1 MNGEEIIHSA
11 DIFRQEIKYFVKLNL
26 LVFCRNNYQVENKLG
41 EGGFG
46 AVYQVSRKD
55 SEKKF
60 AAKIIK
66 DKKKGK
72 EEINILKR
80 LENDFILRLYNLLQT
95 TLMLQLHWRFEQAFE
110 DRRELIIVTEYLD
123 GGELFDKIVD
133 EDELLESDCCYYI
146 RQVCQV
152 YLRI

>member
-1 MNGEEIIHSA
+1 MLS
-11 DIFRQEIKYFVKLNL
+11 
-26 LVFCRNNYQVENKLG
+26 RNNYQIQNKLG

-66 DKKKGK
+66 DKKKGR
-72 EEINILKR
+72 EEVNILER
-80 LENDFILRLYNLLQT
+80 LENEFILRLPLSNTNLHYNSIS
-95 TLMLQLHWRFEQAFE
+95 RFFEAFE
-110 DRRELIIVTEYLD
+110 DKKEFVIVTEYLE
-123 GGELFDKIVD
+123 GGELFEKIV
-133 EDELLESDCCYYI
+133 EEGELLESDCCFYI

-152 YLRI
+152 NRFLQQAFVSTHFENNKTLL